1 VGQGPLTLTLTPTL
15 TLTLTLTLIRWGND
29 LYWFSFDG
37 IILPLQDGR
46 PLPVHDQ
53 NGEPTTIEQLIIRH
67 ERKELLETPLMLD
80 VIERKWRSFAAELY
94 AARVLKFVAM
104 FAAVFAASVAEP
116 GLPGFPAAVAAVFV
130 TWAVNLQA
138 EVARAQSVP
147 VSAGGVGPLALLDIT
162 NLVVVPVVTL
172 LDVWDSLD
180 GSIGSLLDLPPNL
193 AACVT
198 FVGGAVQVTL
208 AGAVAETLSL
218 TPTPTLTPALTPT
231 L

>member
-1 VGQGPLTLTLTPTL
+1 MGQGPLTLTLTPTL

-53 NGEPTTIEQLIIRH
+53 NSEPTTIEQLIIRH

-116 GLPGFPAAVAAVFV
+116 GSTTEAAKTVVSMALNLTMRAVYCSEAKERHLRSMTSSISGVSSSFFRSC
-130 TWAVNLQA
+130 LR
-138 EVARAQSVP
+138 RAGLRLRLRSRVR
-147 VSAGGVGPLALLDIT
+147 AGGRGRGQGQGQGQ
-162 NLVVVPVVTL
+162 
-172 LDVWDSLD
+172 
-180 GSIGSLLDLPPNL
+180 GS
-193 AACVT
+193 
-198 FVGGAVQVTL
+198 
-208 AGAVAETLSL
+208 
-218 TPTPTLTPALTPT
+218 
-231 L
+231 

>member
-1 VGQGPLTLTLTPTL
+1 MPLALALALALTSTLTPIP
-15 TLTLTLTLIRWGND
+15 TLIPHPD
-29 LYWFSFDG
+29 LTMS
-37 IILPLQDGR
+37 
-46 PLPVHDQ
+46 
-53 NGEPTTIEQLIIRH
+53 PTLVRH

-104 FAAVFAASVAEP
+104 FVAVFAAAVAEP

-162 NLVVVPVVTL
+162 NLAVVPIVTL

-193 AACVT
+193 AACIT
-198 FVGGAVQVTL
+198 FVGGAVQVSYR
-208 AGAVAETLSL
+208 AVATLLLSL
-218 TPTPTLTPALTPT
+218 
-231 L
+231 